1 MTTTNL
7 TFTKVNNEWV
17 STFTSQGACVIELER
32 DVQSPVSVSANL
44 EGMKP
49 VVVASFSNPYVDSV
63 IFSLDIMEGIV
74 VTIKSANDVI
84 NAKMQTND

>member
-1 MTTTNL
+1 MAVTNL

-17 STFTSQGACVIELER
+17 STFTSSGACVIQLER
-32 DVQSPVSVSANL
+32 NEKSPVSVSANL

-63 IFSLDIMEGIV
+63 IFSLDIASGID
-74 VTIKSANDVI
+74 VTIKSSTEVT
-84 NAKMQTND
+84 NAKMQTDD

>member
-1 MTTTNL
+1 MTTNL

-32 DVQSPVSVSANL
+32 DVQSPVSVSANID
-44 EGMKP
+44 GMRP
-49 VVVASFSNPYVDSV
+49 IPIASFSNPYVDSV
-63 IFSLDIMEGIV
+63 IFSLDIMQGIE
-74 VTIKSANDVI
+74 VTIKSANEVI